1 MDKLKAILF
10 LIKCVG
16 WISIRILK
24 GQKWNMIQVNLE
36 NPDGTRLHV
45 TYKKTFKGYEM
56 HQWNQEKYPSK

>member
-1 MDKLKAILF
+1 
-10 LIKCVG
+10 
-16 WISIRILK
+16 
-24 GQKWNMIQVNLE
+24 MIQVNLE